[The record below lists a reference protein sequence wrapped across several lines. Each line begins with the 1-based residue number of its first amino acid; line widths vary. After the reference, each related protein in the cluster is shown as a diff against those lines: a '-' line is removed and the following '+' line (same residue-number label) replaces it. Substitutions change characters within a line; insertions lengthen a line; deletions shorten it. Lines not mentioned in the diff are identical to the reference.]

1 MADRLDAAT
10 LRRAMELFAGS
21 LRDHQAELDSLN
33 VYPVPDG
40 DTGTNLL
47 MTQEAVLSSL
57 PATGE
62 GGDDLRALGAAI
74 SRGSL
79 MGARGNSGVI
89 LSQIL
94 RGLWER
100 PPAGN
105 AFGPDE
111 FAGALR
117 RAADEARRA
126 VARPAEGTILTVIR
140 DASIAAEAVAGDG
153 EVGCSVVA
161 RAALRSARR
170 SLLRTKE
177 LLPELRE
184 AGVVDAGAKGVVL
197 LLDALHAALAGEAP
211 NEQVGPL
218 GPVGHTTGT
227 GTEANLEFPF
237 EVQYLLEAPDA
248 SLPGVRQEL
257 AGLGDSLVVVGG
269 HGLFNVHVHTDQPE
283 RAVEVGERAGMP
295 KDVRI
300 ADLREQVMDCIGG
313 QARAVRIAEQVTGLL
328 AVVEGDGLTRA
339 LASLGAL
346 VVEGGP
352 GNVPSSNALAE
363 GIEAVSGTTVIV
375 LSNDP
380 AIANAAKRA
389 VRHATREVL
398 ALPVAGIPP
407 GLAAATAFNA
417 IASPEENVAA
427 MTTAAGEC
435 TWAELMLVFR
445 DPATPSGSVN
455 EGSWTGSR
463 DGQVVC
469 VGASPA
475 DCATQVVRAFEEVEG
490 QAEVVT
496 LIEGADATAEDRRTV
511 RAALKENLPDL
522 HLEVLE
528 GGQPG
533 SPFLLWIE

>member
-1 MADRLDAAT
+1 LMADRLDAAT
-10 LRRAMELFAGS
+10 LRRAMEIFAGS
-21 LRDHQAELDSLN
+21 LRDHRVELDSLN

-57 PATGE
+57 PAEGE
-62 GGDDLRALGAAI
+62 GDDLRALGAAI

-100 PPAGN
+100 SPAGD
-105 AFGPDE
+105 AFGPNE
-111 FAGALR
+111 FVGALR

-140 DASIAAEAVAGDG
+140 DASVAAEAVAGDG
-153 EVGCSVVA
+153 EAGCSVVVL
-161 RAALRSARR
+161 AALRGARR

-197 LLDALHAALAGEAP
+197 LLDAIHAALAGEGP
-211 NEQVGPL
+211 SEQVGPL
-218 GPVGHTTGT
+218 GPVGHATGT

-248 SLPGVRQEL
+248 SMPGVRQEL

-269 HGLFNVHVHTDQPE
+269 QGLFNVHVHTDQPE
-283 RAVEVGERAGMP
+283 GVVEVGERVGRP

-300 ADLREQVMDCIGG
+300 ADLREQVVDCIGG

-328 AVVEGDGLTRA
+328 AVVEGDGLTQA
-339 LASLGAL
+339 FASLGAL

-352 GNVPSSNALAE
+352 GNVPSSDALAE

-375 LSNDP
+375 LSTDV
-380 AIANAAKRA
+380 AAADAAERGG
-389 VRHATREVL
+389 RDATKEVL
-398 ALPVAGIPP
+398 VLPVAGIPP
-407 GLAAATAFNA
+407 ALAAATAFNPLS
-417 IASPEENVAA
+417 SPEENLAA

-435 TWAELMLVFR
+435 TWAELILASR
-445 DPATPSGSVN
+445 DAVTPAGSVK
-455 EGSWTGSR
+455 EGGWTGYR
-463 DGQVVC
+463 DGHVVC
-469 VGASPA
+469 VGASAA
-475 DCATQVVRAFEEVEG
+475 DCATQVLRAFEDVED
-490 QAEVVT
+490 QADVVT
-496 LIEGADATAEDRRTV
+496 LIEGADAVAEDRRAV
-511 RAALKENLPDL
+511 RAALGEALPDL